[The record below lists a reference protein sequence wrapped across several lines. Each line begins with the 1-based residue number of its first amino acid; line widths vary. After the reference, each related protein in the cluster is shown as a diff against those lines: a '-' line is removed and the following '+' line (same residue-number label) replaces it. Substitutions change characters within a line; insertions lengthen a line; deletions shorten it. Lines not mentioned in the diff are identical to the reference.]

1 MILVD
6 TSVIVAWLDGTHEDH
21 RACSQ
26 ALEHWAGQDQLV
38 ISAVTYAELAAGGRT
53 RQAVDED
60 VRDFRKIDLDF
71 EASWRAG
78 LAFGRA
84 YPAARDCKPVLPDFL
99 IRAQAAALNCKHLTN
114 DRRRLAA
121 FPEVEF
127 IFPTSAHRLPHT

>member
-21 RACSQ
+21 RGCSQ
-26 ALEHWAGQDQLV
+26 ALELWAGQDQLGV
-38 ISAVTYAELAAGGRT
+38 STVTYAELAASGRT

-60 VRDFRKIDLDF
+60 LRHFQRIELDF
-71 EASWRAG
+71 EACWRAG
-78 LAFGRA
+78 LAFGRT
-84 YPAARDCKPVLPDFL
+84 YPEAKDRKPVLPDFL

-121 FPEVEF
+121 FPEVEYV
-127 IFPTSAHRLPHT
+127 FPT

>member
-21 RACSQ
+21 RACAR
-26 ALEHWAGQDQLV
+26 ALEHWAGQDQLAV
-38 ISAVTYAELAAGGRT
+38 SAVTYAELAAGGRT

-60 VRDFRKIDLDF
+60 LRDFQRIELGF
-71 EASWRAG
+71 EASWLAG

-84 YPAARDCKPVLPDFL
+84 YPAAKDRKPVLPDFL
-99 IRAQAAALNCKHLTN
+99 IRAQAAALNCRHLTN
-114 DRRRLAA
+114 DRRRVAA

-127 IFPTSAHRLPHT
+127 LFPAS